1 MKSFLKAAR
10 FLGKPILVKKTPPL
24 LNYPEEGY
32 IQWPKGYTGSLS
44 HKNNYFAFIIQKNSP
59 YTFGIDLE
67 EKVSKRVFERVTT
80 IKERMIFTFAD
91 EETHHCLAFS
101 IKESLFKCLAPILG
115 KEGFTLENCHIKGIN
130 PERNTF
136 TGLISL
142 RENSTKLKV
151 GIKI

>member
-1 MKSFLKAAR
+1 M
-10 FLGKPILVKKTPPL
+10 
-24 LNYPEEGY
+24 NYPEEGY

-67 EKVSKRVFERVTT
+67 EKKVSKRVFERVTT

-115 KEGFTLENCHIKGIN
+115 KGRLYF
-130 PERNTF
+130 
-136 TGLISL
+136 
-142 RENSTKLKV
+142 RELPHKRHQP
-151 GIKI
+151 